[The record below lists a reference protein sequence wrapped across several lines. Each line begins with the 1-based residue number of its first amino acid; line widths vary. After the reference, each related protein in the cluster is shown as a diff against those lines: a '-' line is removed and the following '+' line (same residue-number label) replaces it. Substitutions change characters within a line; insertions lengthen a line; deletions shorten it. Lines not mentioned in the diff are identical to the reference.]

1 MKYYVNLKAPQGGDG
16 SRENPFQK
24 IGEAAAI
31 AVPGDEVIVAPGVY
45 RESVNPANGGSEE
58 ARIVYRSGEK
68 GCYFRRRTAEG
79 LGGL

>member
-45 RESVNPANGGSEE
+45 TLD
-58 ARIVYRSGEK
+58 
-68 GCYFRRRTAEG
+68 CLTAI
-79 LGGL
+79 L